1 MSDMQLDALKEIG
14 NIGAGNAATVLS
26 QMVNK
31 KIDMTVPQV
40 SVLPFEKMIE
50 KIGSEEEIVKA
61 ILLKVFGD
69 APGDILYVMKT
80 SSASSTVDILLKD
93 FKDVSEEVYNSAYQ
107 EIGNIL
113 GNSYINAI
121 TKVTG
126 LNMMTSVPMVCE
138 DMLAAIITSSF
149 MDAEQYDDNVL
160 SIDTRFSEDEKETGG
175 FFIYIPKPGSLEK
188 ILNNLGL

>member
-50 KIGSEEEIVKA
+50 KIGSEEETVKA